1 MQKVEAKFEVLE
13 QKLEK
18 GWLGLPDAVW
28 RRLVLVGKLLFAG
41 SVVISWTLIL
51 NSVLIRQLS

>member
-1 MQKVEAKFEVLE
+1 MQKVEAKFKALE

-18 GWLGLPDAVW
+18 SWLGLPDAFW

-41 SVVISWTLIL
+41 SMVISWPLIL
-51 NSVLIRQLS
+51 TRCV